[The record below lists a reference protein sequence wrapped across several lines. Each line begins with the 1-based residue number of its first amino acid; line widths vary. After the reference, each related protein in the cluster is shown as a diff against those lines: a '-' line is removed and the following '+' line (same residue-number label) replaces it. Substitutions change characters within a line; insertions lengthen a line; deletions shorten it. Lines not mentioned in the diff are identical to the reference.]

1 MNWCFRIDWNRHIYG
16 TGRHIY
22 FTVW

>member
-22 FTVW
+22 FTEW